1 MKEGFPTVPPLFRRL
16 RALAPGFRRIVQS
29 APIIAFAAAALCALA
44 PDAFAQGL
52 KVDLET
58 GYKKCEDAGWKIN
71 RGHRLCKVR
80 VRIGHSHIG
89 YHDCRLEFPWW
100 HRGCHE
106 VFGPYLDFPQKT
118 EANTGRSAI
127 FNCHRLS
134 NGLLPSTHNIRAANQ
149 CSCAQ
154 GSIGSG
160 KSCVCPAGM
169 SVWNGK
175 CAVCPVGAKPSG
187 NGCACLT
194 PGQEIIGGVCTC
206 PTGQA
211 VVNGACACPPASD
224 GTGQG
229 LRQPP
234 TIPYGVCGVCP
245 EGEGVLSDGAC
256 GACPGGASFVKNGF
270 CAPPE
275 NSYEP
280 PPPPIALGKPIVRE
294 MLAYD
299 TANFPGNA
307 MILRWGAP
315 LHSDG
320 GEILEY
326 RVRRQ
331 RSVSGAVSKTGSN
344 SWPALCD
351 ALAANQWNRPT
362 SYKHFGRDVF
372 EHTYDTIDAH
382 LSGLANYSCYRF
394 YVSARNAAGWGPEA
408 VTDPVMVRPARGGSA
423 VSCRADQARAWNTGV
438 DYAANHGCLSRDVV
452 QGVDWCHRVS
462 GGYIT
467 QFRPRYGRSDQNRD
481 GHICHREDEN
491 VTCGPYR
498 REQIVDYQLLGVV
511 WDRDVLCH
519 IGEGPHCPSG
529 EFYDFAHRACM
540 CNGMGARPAPG
551 GVCVCSVEGADNNCN
566 CPSGTV
572 YHPDINKCAYGK
584 WGEEFALTSP
594 PSGAV
599 EPDEVGEVRLRV
611 YRTATGEAF
620 SEGGVFNVYLGD
632 SKTPLA
638 DSCRNAAL
646 EFKTITLTNPARRV
660 AGVEGTCSPNL
671 PVGRHNLRAE
681 YQLRG
686 DHMLVGGGR
695 SNCDATCQA
704 RTRLRAFALPAAA
717 VTVEQ
722 ERQKSCEN
730 PNSAINLVGGKWD
743 SEEMQCQL
751 PTEAFFSK
759 TGEFVCG
766 YNGAAGVPECDD
778 VFAEMR
784 KVDCLAEG
792 LVYKQEGGAEE
803 TPDYSCVCPHL
814 GEPRSVNGGE
824 CSSALETE
832 LIAEVQKRRPD
843 RDAILA
849 LLDKGA
855 RPDLSSSEGV
865 PILVIALT
873 MGHAEV
879 VSILITAG
887 ANASVRIGDDYL
899 PDYLTQNGL
908 VGGNNTLK
916 FGWRNVLNLM
926 AHFGGA
932 VRVFDLTSRASSTA
946 YDWSTTSE
954 ETGYHA
960 LAHLG
965 RNYDTWNFSAGM
977 REDIK
982 VIGGYILDQGAECP
996 DAYADHVVCNSR
1008 RVCNTASSGL
1018 THSCTECPGRSLRS
1032 VNGRFCI
1039 SQCPGSSQG
1048 ADTSTW
1054 PDSQCICAAGT
1065 PQDELGCVSEHDDPL
1080 IEEVKKTD
1088 AKLATV
1094 RYLLDQGA
1102 RAGVT
1107 TSAGVPLLIVA
1118 ATLRH
1123 AEIVS
1128 VLITAGANPNAQH
1141 ANGTGPARTVPEH
1154 AAVSVAGYSARED
1167 AELLIHFGGGV
1178 DVNSNVEFDWD
1189 NNDMLRQTVIFYPLS
1204 ERHAAAADDAEKE
1217 ALEVMAAYLVDQ
1229 SGMINKSIHC
1239 NDYAI
1244 HTDATVLC
1252 EKSRRKCGTR
1262 TGALKYYSCELCENG
1277 NNIRGVHNN
1286 ICVAACGANE
1296 VFNADAWPEP
1306 ACKCASGTPNA
1317 QGQCTGDL
1325 DDDLFAAVNTAA
1337 PTLSVVVDFLSR
1349 GANPNFINS
1358 DGIHV
1363 LVAAAT
1369 LLHAEVVSVLITAG
1383 ANSRLE
1389 TAVAGRGS
1397 AVRVF
1402 PDIIVGQF
1410 DRSNSTLAIRTA
1422 EALRHFGDAA
1432 ALVSPAAAYP
1442 WDAEPNYVPIHTNLY
1457 TLLAGEYENAA
1468 TEEVRMA
1475 AKFMA
1480 EYLND
1485 RGVSCAR
1492 HLSRGHPLCVPSR
1505 ICPTTG
1511 DSVYSCSECAEYSLR
1526 ARTAAACVAEC
1537 GGANEEANTAAWP
1550 DGQCQCAEGAADELG
1565 CPSGYDGELIEEVE
1579 ERSRPNLDK
1588 VRRLLGLGARPD
1600 VANSAGVPL
1609 VFVAATLGH
1618 AEVVSVLVTAG
1629 ANARAKIT
1637 LGYAEVGDNVL
1648 ITVDIGDLLPEYL
1661 AKNGLSGDPATATI
1675 TLPWRDVADV
1685 MIHFG
1690 AAVDIVALTSGG
1702 VAYNWAT
1709 AQGTLH
1715 ALEHLRRS
1723 YDNHNPT
1730 SADKAVME
1738 VIGGYMLDQ
1747 GAACPD
1753 DIVAHAVCAS
1763 RRACAAPGSGMAY
1776 SCSACAGFPLRS
1788 QDGASCVAECGRSEE
1803 TGDAAWPDRQCQ
1815 CMDGVEPDEFGC
1827 PSSHDDSL
1835 IEEIT
1840 KAKPDLAAVRD
1851 WLNLGARPDITT
1863 SAGIPPLV
1871 VAATLLHA
1879 EIVSVLIT
1887 AGADVSVKFWIEN
1900 DENPNRFPQLLP
1912 VLLAQLAASSEHT
1925 LSANREFAETFFHF
1939 GDAAGD
1945 KFNWQDVPQE
1955 LSNVNVGNAI
1965 LYYVE
1970 KRHADNLASAD
1981 SAPANLAQNPFL
1993 ERVGWYVRDR
2003 GGVCSNVANKDSPIC
2018 AARPACP
2025 ATSAGIYACSECPGF
2040 PLYSESRGA
2049 CVAQCGGR
2057 EEIDATTWPDRQCK
2071 CLNGEPDE
2079 FGCPSTHDEALVAAV
2094 QESPPSLARVRELL
2108 DLGARSDVTT
2118 SAGTPILVV
2127 AATMGRAEIV
2137 SVLITAGANASVSV
2151 GMNYIPEHMAENGVT
2166 DTTTTTT
2173 LLPWRDAANVMIHF
2187 GGAVNVAALTSG
2199 VVGYDWSKTGRYDI
2213 LTHLNFVYESAVA
2226 HIPTEEE
2233 KRVIEVMSGYAL
2245 DQGAECPRLLR
2256 DEPICASRR
2265 ICPAADSGKAYS
2277 CSAAC
2282 PGLPVLSF
2290 NGLACVA
2297 QCRGNEELDATTWP
2311 DEQCVCPEGATRDE
2325 FGCRSSHDAALIAE
2339 VQKTPQSLVSVRALL
2354 DQGARPGITTSAGI
2368 PILIVAATL
2377 RHADVVSVLI
2387 TAGADPNAEH
2397 QSARVPTYAALG
2409 AAGHSARDDAELLIH
2424 FGDAAAIAAI
2434 TSTFAFSWQ
2443 GPDIASLVAR
2453 YEDAATTDEEKY
2465 ALEVMGAYLV
2475 DQGAD
2480 CAAHAGNSAAALC
2493 QSSRRGCIP
2502 SKFPQYYSCGLC
2514 QNGNNV
2520 LGVTDNNIC
2529 VAACG
2534 ANEVLAATWPDPVCK
2549 CASGDPNA
2557 QGQCPGELD
2566 DDLFAAVN
2574 AANPVLSS
2582 VVALLNDGANPNFI
2596 NSDGIHVLVAAATLL
2611 RADVI
2616 SVLVTAGATPQARAP
2631 DTALIPDL
2639 ILEGLSDVSN
2649 ADQARRMA
2657 EAMRHFGDAVAQA
2670 TLTSSAFASAYFWS
2684 SEAEFNQN
2692 LYAKLQRA
2700 HDNAANGEI
2709 RTVIKFMA
2717 EYLRDQGALCEL
2729 FLAPNSA
2736 LCAYSRACPA
2746 TGGGVSSCSYCSGRP
2761 LRSMDGA
2768 SCVSECGGGNQEADA
2783 TAWPDKQCRCAG
2795 GTEQVG
2801 GSCVLNA
2808 VAVKARLCRQAGWPV
2823 SSDGGGACGTPV
2835 TLFGG
2840 ADASQCSLTGF
2851 DSPQCAAVFGAGAD
2865 RFPAPVTSPAGATLS
2880 FVYGCDPDES
2890 KKLVPAIVN
2899 TIGATECAC
2908 PPLHLDEDGV
2918 CTACPTGQIVE
2929 DGACVACPVGQ
2940 GVFPDGTCGNCP
2952 AGSVVEGG
2960 VCAPTTE
2967 LLCASKSWNYAG
2979 SDDSCGIKVT
2989 LAGGAASVKCYL
3001 SGSNFPQC
3009 ADVFGSNADIPFY
3022 DGVQSEGVDDA
3033 LVYNCDPEG
3042 ATGMLPATANRIL
3055 ATECAC
3061 PIGQTVK
3068 DGVCACPNAGDVV
3081 RDGTCV
3087 PKTGPLDALSH
3098 DLLCRVFGGTAL
3110 IVTGGKICHGM
3121 DKNDTF
3127 CIMDSDEGFPCQG
3140 LFTHLQKCNLQFERP
3155 ALNPFFCGAPC
3166 VPPQKAV
3173 GSRCK

>member
-1 MKEGFPTVPPLFRRL
+1 MH
-16 RALAPGFRRIVQS
+16 
-29 APIIAFAAAALCALA
+29 
-44 PDAFAQGL
+44 
-52 KVDLET
+52 
-58 GYKKCEDAGWKIN
+58 DAGWGVN
-71 RGHRLCKVR
+71 RGNKLCRIR
-80 VRIGHSHIG
+80 VRHGDNHIG
-89 YHDCRLEFPWW
+89 YNNCRLEAPYW
-100 HRGCHE
+100 HRGCHQI
-106 VFGPYLDFPQKT
+106 FGPYYDFPQKT
-118 EANTGRSAI
+118 EANKGVSAI
-127 FNCHRLS
+127 FDCHKIS
-134 NGLLPSTHNIRAANQ
+134 NGLLPATHNIRGANQ
-149 CSCAQ
+149 CTCAQ

-187 NGCACLT
+187 NGCACLI
-194 PGQEIIGGVCTC
+194 PGQEIIRGVCTC
-206 PTGQA
+206 PPDQ
-211 VVNGACACPPASD
+211 VVVDGACACPPASD
-224 GTGQG
+224 GAVQG
-229 LRQPP
+229 MRQPP
-234 TIPYGVCGVCP
+234 SIPYGVCGVCP
-245 EGEGVLSDGAC
+245 EGEGVLNNGAC
-256 GACPGGASFVKNGF
+256 GVCPGGASFLVNGI
-270 CAPPE
+270 CASPD
-275 NSYEP
+275 NSYEQP
-280 PPPPIALGKPIVRE
+280 APIALGKPVVRE

-307 MILRWGAP
+307 LILRWGAP

-351 ALAANQWNRPT
+351 TLAANQWNRPT
-362 SYKHFGRDVF
+362 GYTNFGPDVF

-382 LSGLANYSCYRF
+382 LAGLANYSCYRF

-408 VTDPVMVRPARGGSA
+408 VTDPIMVRPARGGSA

-452 QGVDWCHRVS
+452 QGVDACHRIG
-462 GGYIT
+462 GGYVT

-481 GHICHREDEN
+481 GHLCHREDEN

-498 REQIVDYQLLGVV
+498 REQVVDYQLLGVV

-594 PSGAV
+594 LSGAV

-611 YRTATGEAF
+611 YRTATGEPF
-620 SEGGVFNVYLGD
+620 PEGGVFNVYLGD

-646 EFKTITLTNPARRV
+646 EFKTVTLTNPARRV

-671 PVGRHNLRAE
+671 PVGTHNLRAE
-681 YQLRG
+681 YQLRAG
-686 DHMLVGGGR
+686 HMLVGGGR
-695 SNCDATCQA
+695 RNCDATCQA
-704 RTRLRAFALPAAA
+704 RTRLRAFALPSAA

-722 ERQKSCEN
+722 ERQKNCEN
-730 PNSAINLVGGKWD
+730 PNPAINPAGGEWR
-743 SEEMQCQL
+743 SEAMQCL
-751 PTEAFFSK
+751 LRTEAFFRK
-759 TGEFVCG
+759 TGDFVCG
-766 YNGAAGVPECDD
+766 HNDAAGLPECDD

-792 LVYKQEGGAEE
+792 LVYKQEGGAGV

-814 GEPRSVNGGE
+814 GEVRGVNGSV
-824 CSSALETE
+824 CSSESDTK
-832 LIAEVQKRRPD
+832 LINEVQSPSATK
-843 RDAILA
+843 ASVLA
-849 LLDKGA
+849 LLEEGA
-855 RPDLSSSEGV
+855 SPN
-865 PILVIALT
+865 LVDIDRNPLLVVALT
-873 MGHAEV
+873 MGHAEI
-879 VSILITAG
+879 VSVLITAG
-887 ANASVRIGDDYL
+887 AEASVQINGDFL
-899 PDYLTQNGL
+899 PEHLAKNGL
-908 VGGNNTLK
+908 ELNDRTPNFTWIRVLTL
-916 FGWRNVLNLM
+916 M
-926 AHFGGA
+926 THFGDA
-932 VRVFDLTSRASSTA
+932 VRVVDLTSRAPTA
-946 YDWSTTSE
+946 YDWATAR
-954 ETGYHA
+954 GNFHVM
-960 LAHLG
+960 AHL
-965 RNYDTWNFSAGM
+965 RSRYDNHNPSTA
-977 REDIK
+977 EQEEIK
-982 VIGGYILDQGAECP
+982 AIGGYMLDQGTACP
-996 DAYADHVVCNSR
+996 ANIVNHVVCASR
-1008 RVCNTASSGL
+1008 RACNSARSGL
-1018 THSCTECPGRSLRS
+1018 TYSCTECPGFPLRS
-1032 VNGRFCI
+1032 ASGRVCVAE
-1039 SQCPGSSQG
+1039 CANSSQG
-1048 ADTSTW
+1048 ADTTTW
-1054 PDSQCICAAGT
+1054 PDSQCQCADGT
-1065 PQDELGCVSEHDDPL
+1065 SRDELGCVSDHDPTL
-1080 IEEVKKTD
+1080 IAEVKKT
-1088 AKLATV
+1088 KPNLATV

-1102 RAGVT
+1102 RAGI

-1123 AEIVS
+1123 AEVVS
-1128 VLITAGANPNAQH
+1128 VLITAGADPNAEH
-1141 ANGTGPARTVPEH
+1141 TDGGTARTVP
-1154 AAVSVAGYSARED
+1154 AYAVISVAGYSARED

-1178 DVNSNVEFDWD
+1178 SVNSNVEFDYWD
-1189 NNDMLRQTVIFYPLS
+1189 NEELQALYFNPLS
-1204 ERHAAAADDAEKE
+1204 ARHGLNSDASEKD
-1217 ALEVMAAYLVDQ
+1217 ALEVMAAYLGDQ
-1229 SGMINKSIHC
+1229 IKDGPSNCEQFSPHT
-1239 NDYAI
+1239 NDEQA
-1244 HTDATVLC
+1244 LC
-1252 EKSRRKCGTR
+1252 IKSRRKCGTTAR
-1262 TGALKYYSCELCENG
+1262 ALTYYSCELCENG

-1296 VFNADAWPEP
+1296 VFNADAWPDP
-1306 ACKCASGTPNA
+1306 ACECADGHALSA
-1317 QGQCTGDL
+1317 QGQCAGEFDAA
-1325 DDDLFAAVNTAA
+1325 LFTAVNTAK
-1337 PTLSVVVDFLSR
+1337 PVLSYVVNLLKR

-1402 PDIIVGQF
+1402 PEIIVHEFG
-1410 DRSNSTLAIRTA
+1410 RSNNSTLAIRTA

-1442 WDAEPNYVPIHTNLY
+1442 WDAEFNYVPIHKNLY
-1457 TLLAGEYENAA
+1457 TLLAGRVTMALD
-1468 TEEVRMA
+1468 EETRAA

-1505 ICPTTG
+1505 VCPTTG
-1511 DSVYSCSECAEYSLR
+1511 DSVYSCSECAGHSLR

-1565 CPSGYDGELIEEVE
+1565 CPSDHDRELIEEVE
-1579 ERSRPNLDK
+1579 EKSRPNLDN
-1588 VRRLLGLGARPD
+1588 VRRLLGFGARPD

-1629 ANARAKIT
+1629 ANARARIT
-1637 LGYAEVGDNVL
+1637 LGYAEVAGDFV
-1648 ITVDIGDLLPEYL
+1648 TVQIGDLLPEYL

-1709 AQGTLH
+1709 DRGTLH

-1723 YDNHNPT
+1723 YDDHNRT
-1730 SADKAVME
+1730 SADKTVME

-1753 DIVAHAVCAS
+1753 DIVDHAICAS

-1815 CMDGVEPDEFGC
+1815 CMDGDEPDEFGC
-1827 PSSHDDSL
+1827 PSPHDGKL
-1835 IEEIT
+1835 IEEIG
-1840 KAKPDLAAVRD
+1840 KARPDLAAVRD
-1851 WLNLGARPDITT
+1851 WLNRGARPGVTT

-1887 AGADVSVKFWIEN
+1887 AGADVSVKFWIEAD
-1900 DENPNRFPQLLP
+1900 DENQNRSPQLLP
-1912 VLLAQLAASSEHT
+1912 VLLAQLAASFEHT
-1925 LSANREFAETFFHF
+1925 LSANRKFAETFFHF

-1945 KFNWQDVPQE
+1945 RFNWQYVPPNFVE
-1955 LSNVNVGNAI
+1955 TNVGDAV
-1965 LYYVE
+1965 LYYMDR
-1970 KRHADNLASAD
+1970 RHGKNLASAD
-1981 SAPANLAQNPFL
+1981 SAPADLAQNPFL
-1993 ERVGWYVRDR
+1993 ERVGWYVQDR
-2003 GGVCSNVANKDSPIC
+2003 GGACGNNVADKDSPVC
-2018 AARPACP
+2018 VRPTCP
-2025 ATSAGIYACSECPGF
+2025 ATSAGIYTCSQCPGF

-2049 CVAQCGGR
+2049 CVAQCEDD
-2057 EEIDATTWPDRQCK
+2057 EETDTTTWPDGQCK
-2071 CLNGEPDE
+2071 CLNGPPDE
-2079 FGCPSTHDEALVAAV
+2079 FGCRSTHDSALITAV
-2094 QESPPSLARVRELL
+2094 QASPQNLARVRELL
-2108 DLGARSDVTT
+2108 DLGARPDITT

-2127 AATMGRAEIV
+2127 AATLGRAEIV

-2151 GMNYIPEHMAENGVT
+2151 GMNYIPEHLAENGIT
-2166 DTTTTTT
+2166 NETATTT
-2173 LLPWRDAANVMIHF
+2173 LLPWRDVADVMIHF

-2199 VVGYDWSKTGRYDI
+2199 VVVYDWSETGRYDI
-2213 LTHLNFVYESAVA
+2213 LTHLNFSYDTDASRYA
-2226 HIPTEEE
+2226 PTEEE
-2233 KRVIEVMSGYAL
+2233 KAVMEVIGGYAL
-2245 DQGAECPRLLR
+2245 DQGAACPNTLR
-2256 DEPICASRR
+2256 NEPLCASRR

-2282 PGLPVLSF
+2282 PGLPALSF
-2290 NGLACVA
+2290 NGVACAA

-2311 DEQCVCPEGATRDE
+2311 DEQCACPAGTARDE
-2325 FGCRSSHDAALIAE
+2325 FGCRSSRDLKLIAE
-2339 VQKTPQSLVSVRALL
+2339 VQKTPQNLVSVRALL

-2377 RHADVVSVLI
+2377 RHADIVSVLI

-2397 QSARVPTYAALG
+2397 QSARVPTHAAIG
-2409 AAGHSARDDAELLIH
+2409 ADGHSARDDAELLIH
-2424 FGDAAAIAAI
+2424 FGNAAAIAAI
-2434 TSTFAFSWQ
+2434 TSTFVFSWR
-2443 GPDIASLVAR
+2443 GSDIASLVAR

-2480 CAAHAGNSAAALC
+2480 CAAHAGSSAAALC
-2493 QSSRRGCIP
+2493 QDSRRGCIP

-2520 LGVTDNNIC
+2520 LGVSDNNIC

-2534 ANEVLAATWPDPVCK
+2534 ANEDLDATAWPDPVCK
-2549 CASGDPNA
+2549 CASGQPPNA
-2557 QGQCPGELD
+2557 QGQCPGPGTLD
-2566 DDLFAAVN
+2566 DDLFAEVN
-2574 AANPVLSS
+2574 AANPALSS

-2596 NSDGIHVLVAAATLL
+2596 NSDAIHVLVAAATLL

-2631 DTALIPDL
+2631 DTRLIPDL
-2639 ILEGLSDVSN
+2639 IVEGLSDVSN

-2657 EAMRHFGDAVAQA
+2657 EAMLHFGDAVAQA

-2692 LYAKLQRA
+2692 LYAKLRRA
-2700 HDNAANGEI
+2700 HDGAANGEI

-2729 FLAPNSA
+2729 FLAPDSA

-2746 TGGGVSSCSYCSGRP
+2746 TGGVSSCSYCSGHP

-2768 SCVSECGGGNQEADA
+2768 SCVSACGGNEEADA
-2783 TAWPDKQCRCAG
+2783 TAWPDGQCQCVN
-2795 GTEQVG
+2795 GTQQVG
-2801 GSCVLNA
+2801 GICVLDA
-2808 VAVKARLCRQAGWPV
+2808 VAAKARLCLQAGWPV

-2840 ADASQCSLTGF
+2840 SDSSRCSLTGF

-2890 KKLVPAIVN
+2890 KKLVPAVVN

-2908 PPLHLDEDGV
+2908 PPLHVAQDGA
-2918 CTACPTGQIVE
+2918 CAACPAGHVAK
-2929 DGACVACPVGQ
+2929 DGACVECPVGQ
-2940 GVFPDGTCGNCP
+2940 GVFPDGTCGDCP
-2952 AGSVVEGG
+2952 AGSTVEDG
-2960 VCAPTTE
+2960 VCAASAE
-2967 LLCASKSWNYAG
+2967 RLCASKNWDYDM
-2979 SDDSCGIKVT
+2979 SDESCGIKVT
-2989 LAGGAASVKCYL
+2989 LAGVPDAGSVKCYL
-3001 SGSNFPQC
+3001 SGSGSPQC
-3009 ADVFGSNADIPFY
+3009 AAVFGSNADIPFK
-3022 DGVQSEGVDDA
+3022 DGNQSEGVDDA
-3033 LVYNCDPEG
+3033 LVYNCDPNTT
-3042 ATGMLPATANRIL
+3042 TGLIPATANRIL

-3061 PIGQTVK
+3061 PFGQTVQ
-3068 DGVCACPNAGDVV
+3068 DGVCACPGGDEDVV

-3087 PKTGPLDALSH
+3087 PKKGDLSSLSN
-3098 DLLCRVFGGTAL
+3098 DLLCRVFGGTELLVA
-3110 IVTGGKICHGM
+3110 GGKICHGM
-3121 DKNDTF
+3121 DANDTF
-3127 CIMDSDEGFPCQG
+3127 CIMDSDEGFPCRG
-3140 LFTHLQKCNLQFERP
+3140 LFQHLQKCNLQFERP
-3155 ALNPFFCGAPC
+3155 ALNPFFCGEKCGENKRAIGYKCCPGDLGC
-3166 VPPQKAV
+3166 P
-3173 GSRCK
+3173 

>member
-1 MKEGFPTVPPLFRRL
+1 MKRELSAVLPLVRRL
-16 RALAPGFRRIVQS
+16 RVLAPGFRRVVQS
-29 APIIAFAAAALCALA
+29 ASVVAFAAAALGALA
-44 PDAFAQGL
+44 PDAFAQEP
-52 KVDLET
+52 KIDLET
-58 GYKKCEDAGWKIN
+58 RFQKCLDAGWGVN
-71 RGHRLCKVR
+71 RGNKLCQIR
-80 VRIGHSHIG
+80 VRHGDNHIG
-89 YHDCRLEFPWW
+89 YNNCRLEAPYW
-100 HRGCHE
+100 HRGCHQI
-106 VFGPYLDFPQKT
+106 FGPYYDFPQKT
-118 EANTGRSAI
+118 EANKGVSAI
-127 FNCHRLS
+127 FDCHKIS
-134 NGLLPSTHNIRAANQ
+134 NGLLPATHNIRGANQ
-149 CSCAQ
+149 CTCAQ

-187 NGCACLT
+187 NGCACLI

-206 PTGQA
+206 PPDQ
-211 VVNGACACPPASD
+211 VVVDGACACPPASD
-224 GTGQG
+224 GAVQG
-229 LRQPP
+229 MRQPP
-234 TIPYGVCGVCP
+234 SIPYGVCGVCP
-245 EGEGVLSDGAC
+245 EGEGVLRDGAC
-256 GACPGGASFVKNGF
+256 GVCPGGASFLVNGI
-270 CAPPE
+270 CASPD
-275 NSYEP
+275 NSYEQP
-280 PPPPIALGKPIVRE
+280 APIALGKPVVRE

-307 MILRWGAP
+307 LILRWGAP

-331 RSVSGAVSKTGSN
+331 RSVSGAVSKTGNN

-351 ALAANQWNRPT
+351 TLAANQWNRPT
-362 SYKHFGRDVF
+362 GYTNFGPDVF

-382 LSGLANYSCYRF
+382 LAGLANYSCYRF

-408 VTDPVMVRPARGGSA
+408 VTDPIMVRPARGGSA

-452 QGVDWCHRVS
+452 QGVDACHRIG

-481 GHICHREDEN
+481 GHLCHREDEN

-498 REQIVDYQLLGVV
+498 REQVVDYQLLGVV

-594 PSGAV
+594 LSGAV

-611 YRTATGEAF
+611 YRTATGEPF
-620 SEGGVFNVYLGD
+620 PEGGVFNVYLGD

-646 EFKTITLTNPARRV
+646 EFKTVTLTNPARRV

-671 PVGRHNLRAE
+671 PVGTHNLRAE
-681 YQLRG
+681 YQLRAG
-686 DHMLVGGGR
+686 HMLVGGGR
-695 SNCDATCQA
+695 RNCDATCQA
-704 RTRLRAFALPAAA
+704 RTRLRAFALPSAA

-722 ERQKSCEN
+722 ERQKNCEN
-730 PNSAINLVGGKWD
+730 PNPAINPAGGEWR
-743 SEEMQCQL
+743 SEAMQCLL
-751 PTEAFFSK
+751 PTEAFFHK
-759 TGEFVCG
+759 TGDFVCG
-766 YNGAAGVPECDD
+766 HNDEAGLPECDD

-792 LVYKQEGGAEE
+792 LVYQQEGGAGK

-814 GEPRSVNGGE
+814 GEARGVNGNV
-824 CSSALETE
+824 CSSASDTKLVN
-832 LIAEVQKRRPD
+832 EVQKRQPNT
-843 RDAILA
+843 ATILA
-849 LLDKGA
+849 LLEEGA
-855 RPDLSSSEGV
+855 SPDLASSDGD

-873 MGHAEV
+873 MKHAKV

-887 ANASVRIGDDYL
+887 ANASVQINGNFL

-908 VGGNNTLK
+908 RDGNNIPE
-916 FGWRNVLNLM
+916 FGEWRDVLNLM

-932 VRVFDLTSRASSTA
+932 VRVVDLTSRASSTA
-946 YDWSTTSE
+946 YDWSATSA
-954 ETGYHA
+954 ETGHHA
-960 LAHLG
+960 LAHL
-965 RNYDTWNFSAGM
+965 RARYDGYVWTPI
-977 REDIK
+977 RKEEIK
-982 VIGGYILDQGAECP
+982 AIGGYILDQGAECP
-996 DAYADHVVCNSR
+996 DSYANHVICASRRACNSAR
-1008 RVCNTASSGL
+1008 SGL
-1018 THSCTECPGRSLRS
+1018 TYSCTECPGFPLRS
-1032 VNGRFCI
+1032 ANGRVCVAE
-1039 SQCPGSSQG
+1039 CANSSQG
-1048 ADTSTW
+1048 ADTTTW
-1054 PDSQCICAAGT
+1054 PDSQCQCADGT
-1065 PQDELGCVSEHDDPL
+1065 PRDELGCVSEHDDPL
-1080 IEEVKKTD
+1080 IAEVKKSNP
-1088 AKLATV
+1088 KLATV

-1128 VLITAGANPNAQH
+1128 VLITAGADPNAEH
-1141 ANGTGPARTVPEH
+1141 TDGTGQARTVP
-1154 AAVSVAGYSARED
+1154 AYAVVSVAGYSARED

-1178 DVNSNVEFDWD
+1178 SVNSNVEFDYWGTRE
-1189 NNDMLRQTVIFYPLS
+1189 LQTLYYYPL
-1204 ERHAAAADDAEKE
+1204 AARYGPEGDAPEKD

-1229 SGMINKSIHC
+1229 SK
-1239 NDYAI
+1239 
-1244 HTDATVLC
+1244 DATNCEFNAVGTKEQALC
-1252 EKSRRKCGTR
+1252 IKSRRQCGTKI
-1262 TGALKYYSCELCENG
+1262 GALKYYSCELCENG

-1296 VFNADAWPEP
+1296 VFNADAWPDP
-1306 ACKCASGTPNA
+1306 ACECADGHALNA
-1317 QGQCTGDL
+1317 QGQCTGEFDAA
-1325 DDDLFAAVNTAA
+1325 LFTAVNTAE
-1337 PTLSVVVDFLSR
+1337 PVLSYVVNLLNR

-1402 PDIIVGQF
+1402 PEIIVHEFG
-1410 DRSNSTLAIRTA
+1410 RSNNSTLAIRTA

-1442 WDAEPNYVPIHTNLY
+1442 WDAEFNYVPRHTNLY
-1457 TLLAGEYENAA
+1457 TLLAGRVTMALD
-1468 TEEVRMA
+1468 EETRAA

-1505 ICPTTG
+1505 VCPTTG
-1511 DSVYSCSECAEYSLR
+1511 DSVYSCSECAGHSLR

-1537 GGANEEANTAAWP
+1537 GGANEEANTAVWP

-1565 CPSGYDGELIEEVE
+1565 CPSGHDLTLIAEVE
-1579 ERSRPNLDK
+1579 EKSRPNLDN
-1588 VRRLLGLGARPD
+1588 VRRLLGFGARPD

-1629 ANARAKIT
+1629 ANARARIT
-1637 LGYAEVGDNVL
+1637 LGYAEVAGDFV
-1648 ITVDIGDLLPEYL
+1648 TVQIGDLLPEYL

-1709 AQGTLH
+1709 DRGTLH
-1715 ALEHLRRS
+1715 VLEHLRRS
-1723 YDNHNPT
+1723 YDDPNRT
-1730 SADKAVME
+1730 SADKTVME

-1753 DIVAHAVCAS
+1753 DIVDHAICTS

-1788 QDGASCVAECGRSEE
+1788 QDGASCVAECGGANEKAN
-1803 TGDAAWPDRQCQ
+1803 TAVWPDGQCQ
-1815 CMDGVEPDEFGC
+1815 CAEGAADELGC
-1827 PSSHDDSL
+1827 PSGSDLTL
-1835 IEEIT
+1835 IAEVE
-1840 KAKPDLAAVRD
+1840 KSDPKLATVRYLLD
-1851 WLNLGARPDITT
+1851 QGARPGVTT
-1863 SAGIPPLV
+1863 SAGIPLLV

-1887 AGADVSVKFWIEN
+1887 AGADVSVTFWIEAN
-1900 DENPNRFPQLLP
+1900 DENQNRSPQLLP
-1912 VLLAQLAASSEHT
+1912 VLLAQLAASFEHT

-1939 GDAAGD
+1939 GDAVGD
-1945 KFNWQDVPQE
+1945 RFNWQYVPPTFVD
-1955 LSNVNVGNAI
+1955 VNVGDAV
-1965 LYYVE
+1965 LYYMDR
-1970 KRHADNLASAD
+1970 RHDKNLASAD
-1981 SAPANLAQNPFL
+1981 SAPADLENPFL
-1993 ERVGWYVRDR
+1993 ERVGWYVQGR
-2003 GGVCSNVANKDSPIC
+2003 GGTCGNVANKDSPVC
-2018 AARPACP
+2018 ARPTCP
-2025 ATSAGIYACSECPGF
+2025 ATSAGIYTCSQCPGF

-2049 CVAQCGGR
+2049 CVAQCEDD
-2057 EEIDATTWPDRQCK
+2057 EETDTTTWPDGQCK
-2071 CLNGEPDE
+2071 CLNGPPDE
-2079 FGCPSTHDEALVAAV
+2079 FGCRSTHDPALITAV
-2094 QESPPSLARVRELL
+2094 QASPQNLARVRELL
-2108 DLGARSDVTT
+2108 DSGARPDITT

-2127 AATMGRAEIV
+2127 AATLGHAEIV

-2151 GMNYIPEHMAENGVT
+2151 GMNYIPEHLAENGIT
-2166 DTTTTTT
+2166 NETATTT
-2173 LLPWRDAANVMIHF
+2173 LLPWRDVADVMIHF
-2187 GGAVNVAALTSG
+2187 GGAVNVAALTSS
-2199 VVGYDWSKTGRYDI
+2199 VVVYDWSETGRYDI
-2213 LTHLNFVYESAVA
+2213 LTHLNFSYDTDASRYA
-2226 HIPTEEE
+2226 PTEEE
-2233 KRVIEVMSGYAL
+2233 KAVMEVIGGYAL
-2245 DQGAECPRLLR
+2245 DQGAACPNTLR
-2256 DEPICASRR
+2256 NEPLCASRR

-2282 PGLPVLSF
+2282 PGLPALSF
-2290 NGLACVA
+2290 NGVACAA

-2311 DEQCVCPEGATRDE
+2311 DEQCACPAGTARDE
-2325 FGCRSSHDAALIAE
+2325 FGCRSSRDLKLIAE
-2339 VQKTPQSLVSVRALL
+2339 VQKTPQNLVSVRALL

-2377 RHADVVSVLI
+2377 RHADIVSVLI

-2397 QSARVPTYAALG
+2397 QSARVPTHAAAG
-2409 AAGHSARDDAELLIH
+2409 ADGHSARDDAELLIH
-2424 FGDAAAIAAI
+2424 FGNAAAIAAI
-2434 TSTFAFSWQ
+2434 TSTFVFSWR

-2480 CAAHAGNSAAALC
+2480 CAAHAGSSAAALC
-2493 QSSRRGCIP
+2493 QDSRRGCIP

-2520 LGVTDNNIC
+2520 LGVSDNNIC

-2534 ANEVLAATWPDPVCK
+2534 ANEDLDATAWPDPVCK
-2549 CASGDPNA
+2549 CASGQPPNA
-2557 QGQCPGELD
+2557 QGQCPGPGTLD
-2566 DDLFAAVN
+2566 DDLFAEVN
-2574 AANPVLSS
+2574 AANPALSS

-2596 NSDGIHVLVAAATLL
+2596 NSDAIHVLVAAATLL

-2631 DTALIPDL
+2631 DTRLIPDL
-2639 ILEGLSDVSN
+2639 IVEGLSDVSN

-2657 EAMRHFGDAVAQA
+2657 EAMLHFGDAVAQA

-2692 LYAKLQRA
+2692 LYAKLRRA
-2700 HDNAANGEI
+2700 HDGAANGEI

-2729 FLAPNSA
+2729 FLAPDSA

-2746 TGGGVSSCSYCSGRP
+2746 TGGVSSCSYCSGHP

-2768 SCVSECGGGNQEADA
+2768 SCVSACGGNEEADA
-2783 TAWPDKQCRCAG
+2783 TAWPDGQCQCVN
-2795 GTEQVG
+2795 GTQQVG
-2801 GSCVLNA
+2801 GICVLDA
-2808 VAVKARLCRQAGWPV
+2808 VAAKARLCLQAGWPV

-2840 ADASQCSLTGF
+2840 SDSSRCSLTGF

-2890 KKLVPAIVN
+2890 KKLVPAVVN

-2908 PPLHLDEDGV
+2908 PPLHVAQDGA
-2918 CTACPTGQIVE
+2918 CAACPAGHVAQ
-2929 DGACVACPVGQ
+2929 DGACVECPVGQ
-2940 GVFPDGTCGNCP
+2940 GVFPDGTCGDCP
-2952 AGSVVEGG
+2952 AGSTVEGG
-2960 VCAPTTE
+2960 VCAASAE
-2967 LLCASKSWNYAG
+2967 RLCASKNWDYDM
-2979 SDDSCGIKVT
+2979 SDESCGIKVT
-2989 LAGGAASVKCYL
+2989 LAGKPDAGSVKCYL
-3001 SGSNFPQC
+3001 SGSGSPQC
-3009 ADVFGSNADIPFY
+3009 AAVFGSNADIPFK
-3022 DGVQSEGVDDA
+3022 DGNQSEGVDDA
-3033 LVYNCDPEG
+3033 LVYNCDPDTT
-3042 ATGMLPATANRIL
+3042 TGLIPATANRIL

-3061 PIGQTVK
+3061 PFGQTVQ
-3068 DGVCACPNAGDVV
+3068 DGVCACPGGDEDVV

-3087 PKTGPLDALSH
+3087 PKKGDLSSLSN
-3098 DLLCRVFGGTAL
+3098 DLLCRVFGGTEL
-3110 IVTGGKICHGM
+3110 LVDGR
-3121 DKNDTF
+3121 
-3127 CIMDSDEGFPCQG
+3127 E
-3140 LFTHLQKCNLQFERP
+3140 NLPRNGRE
-3155 ALNPFFCGAPC
+3155 
-3166 VPPQKAV
+3166 
-3173 GSRCK
+3173 

>member
-1 MKEGFPTVPPLFRRL
+1 MKEGFPTVSPLFRRL
-16 RALAPGFRRIVQS
+16 RALAPGFRRVVQS

-44 PDAFAQGL
+44 PDAFAQEP
-52 KVDLET
+52 KIDLET
-58 GYKKCEDAGWKIN
+58 RFQKCLDAGWGVN
-71 RGHRLCKVR
+71 RGNKLCKIR
-80 VRIGHSHIG
+80 VRHGDNHIG
-89 YHDCRLEFPWW
+89 FNNCRLEFPYW
-100 HRGCHE
+100 HRGCHQ
-106 VFGPYLDFPQKT
+106 VFGPYYDFPQKT
-118 EANTGRSAI
+118 EANKGRSAI
-127 FNCHRLS
+127 FDCHKIS

-149 CSCAQ
+149 CTCAQ

-187 NGCACLT
+187 NGCACLM

-206 PTGQA
+206 PPDQ
-211 VVNGACACPPASD
+211 VVVDGACACPPASN
-224 GTGQG
+224 GAVQG
-229 LRQPP
+229 MLQPP
-234 TIPYGVCGVCP
+234 SIPYGVCGVCP
-245 EGEGVLSDGAC
+245 TGEGVLNNGAC
-256 GACPGGASFVKNGF
+256 GVCPGGASFLVNGI
-270 CAPPE
+270 CASPD
-275 NSYEP
+275 NSYEQP
-280 PPPPIALGKPIVRE
+280 APIALGKPVVRE

-362 SYKHFGRDVF
+362 SYKHFGPDVF

-452 QGVDWCHRVS
+452 QGVDACHRIG

-481 GHICHREDEN
+481 GHLCHREDEN

-498 REQIVDYQLLGVV
+498 REQVVDYQLLGVV

-572 YHPDINKCAYGK
+572 YHPDINQCAYGK

-594 PSGAV
+594 LSGAV

-611 YRTATGEAF
+611 YRTATGEPF
-620 SEGGVFNVYLGD
+620 PEGGVFNVYLGD

-646 EFKTITLTNPARRV
+646 EFKTITLANPTRRV

-681 YQLRG
+681 YQLRA

-722 ERQKSCEN
+722 ERQKNCEN
-730 PNSAINLVGGKWD
+730 PNPAINPAGGKWD

-759 TGEFVCG
+759 TGDFVCG
-766 YNGAAGVPECDD
+766 YNDEAGLPECDD

-792 LVYKQEGGAEE
+792 LVYQQEGGAGK

-814 GEPRSVNGGE
+814 GEARGVNGNV
-824 CSSALETE
+824 CSSASDTKLVN
-832 LIAEVQKRRPD
+832 EVQKRQPD
-843 RDAILA
+843 RATILA
-849 LLDKGA
+849 LLEEGA
-855 RPDLSSSEGV
+855 SPDLASSDGV

-873 MGHAEV
+873 MKHAKV

-887 ANASVRIGDDYL
+887 ANASVQINGNFL

-908 VGGNNTLK
+908 RDGNTIPE
-916 FGWRNVLNLM
+916 FGEWRDVLNLM

-932 VRVFDLTSRASSTA
+932 VRVVDLTSRASSTA
-946 YDWSTTSE
+946 YDWSATSA
-954 ETGYHA
+954 ETGHHA
-960 LAHLG
+960 LAHL
-965 RNYDTWNFSAGM
+965 RARYDGYVWTPRRKEELKA
-977 REDIK
+977 
-982 VIGGYILDQGAECP
+982 IGGYILDQGAECP
-996 DAYADHVVCNSR
+996 DSYANHVICASRRACNSAR
-1008 RVCNTASSGL
+1008 SGL
-1018 THSCTECPGRSLRS
+1018 TYSCTECPGFPLRS
-1032 VNGRFCI
+1032 ANGRVCVAE
-1039 SQCPGSSQG
+1039 CATSSRG
-1048 ADTSTW
+1048 ADTTTW
-1054 PDSQCICAAGT
+1054 PDSQCTCADGT
-1065 PQDELGCVSEHDDPL
+1065 DRDELGCVSEHDGPL
-1080 IEEVKKTD
+1080 IEEVKKSNP
-1088 AKLATV
+1088 KLATV

-1102 RAGVT
+1102 RAGIT

-1128 VLITAGANPNAQH
+1128 VLITAGADPNAEH
-1141 ANGTGPARTVPEH
+1141 TDGTGQARTVP
-1154 AAVSVAGYSARED
+1154 AYAVISVAGYSARED

-1178 DVNSNVEFDWD
+1178 SVNSNVEFDYWGTRE
-1189 NNDMLRQTVIFYPLS
+1189 LQTLYYYPL
-1204 ERHAAAADDAEKE
+1204 AARYGPEGDAPEKD

-1229 SGMINKSIHC
+1229 SK
-1239 NDYAI
+1239 
-1244 HTDATVLC
+1244 DATNCEFNAVGTKEQALC
-1252 EKSRRKCGTR
+1252 IKSRRKCGTTAR
-1262 TGALKYYSCELCENG
+1262 ALTYYSCELCENG

-1317 QGQCTGDL
+1317 QGQCPGDL

-1402 PDIIVGQF
+1402 PEIIVHEFG
-1410 DRSNSTLAIRTA
+1410 RSNNSTLAIRTA

-1442 WDAEPNYVPIHTNLY
+1442 WDAQFNYVPRHTNLY
-1457 TLLAGEYENAA
+1457 TLLAARITTA
-1468 TEEVRMA
+1468 LDEEGRAA

-1492 HLSRGHPLCVPSR
+1492 HLGRGHPLCVPSR

-1511 DSVYSCSECAEYSLR
+1511 DSVYSCSECAEHSLR

-1565 CPSGYDGELIEEVE
+1565 CRSPYDGELIEEVE
-1579 ERSRPNLDK
+1579 EKSRPNLDN
-1588 VRRLLGLGARPD
+1588 VRRLLGFGARPD

-1629 ANARAKIT
+1629 ANARARIT
-1637 LGYAEVGDNVL
+1637 LGYAEVAGDFV
-1648 ITVDIGDLLPEYL
+1648 TVQIGDLLPEYL

-1723 YDNHNPT
+1723 YDDHNPT

-1815 CMDGVEPDEFGC
+1815 CMDGNEPDEFGC
-1827 PSSHDDSL
+1827 PSSHDGKL
-1835 IEEIT
+1835 IEEIR
-1840 KAKPDLAAVRD
+1840 KPKPDLAVVRD
-1851 WLNLGARPDITT
+1851 WLNKGARPGVTT

-1887 AGADVSVKFWIEN
+1887 AGADVSVKFWIEAD

-1945 KFNWQDVPQE
+1945 RFNWQDMPQE
-1955 LSNVNVGNAI
+1955 LSNVNVGNAV

-2040 PLYSESRGA
+2040 PLYSESRGG
-2049 CVAQCGGR
+2049 CVAQCEDG
-2057 EEIDATTWPDRQCK
+2057 EETDTTTWPDGQCK
-2071 CLNGEPDE
+2071 CLHGPPDK
-2079 FGCPSTHDEALVAAV
+2079 FGCPSTDDPKLITAV
-2094 QESPPSLARVRELL
+2094 QASPQNLARVRELL
-2108 DLGARSDVTT
+2108 DLGARPDITT

-2127 AATMGRAEIV
+2127 AATMGHAEIV

-2173 LLPWRDAANVMIHF
+2173 ILPWRDAANVMIHF

-2199 VVGYDWSKTGRYDI
+2199 VVVYDWSKTGRYDI

-2245 DQGAECPRLLR
+2245 DQGAECPLLLR

-2265 ICPAADSGKAYS
+2265 ICPTADSGKAYS

-2282 PGLPVLSF
+2282 PGLPALSF

-2311 DEQCVCPEGATRDE
+2311 DEQCACPAGATRDE
-2325 FGCRSSHDAALIAE
+2325 FGCRSSRDAALIAE

-2354 DQGARPGITTSAGI
+2354 DQGARPGITTRAGI
-2368 PILIVAATL
+2368 PILIVAASL

-2397 QSARVPTYAALG
+2397 QSARVPTHAALG
-2409 AAGHSARDDAELLIH
+2409 ANGHSARDDAELLIH
-2424 FGDAAAIAAI
+2424 FGDAVAIAAI

-2443 GPDIASLVAR
+2443 EPDIASLVAR

-2480 CAAHAGNSAAALC
+2480 CAARAGNSAAALC

-2520 LGVTDNNIC
+2520 LGASDNNIC

-2534 ANEVLAATWPDPVCK
+2534 ANEVLDANAWPDPVCG
-2549 CASGDPNA
+2549 CASGQPPNA

-2582 VVALLNDGANPNFI
+2582 VVALLNNGANPNFI

-2631 DTALIPDL
+2631 DTTLIPDL
-2639 ILEGLSDVSN
+2639 IIDGLSDVSN

-2657 EAMRHFGDAVAQA
+2657 EAMLHFGDAVAQA

-2709 RTVIKFMA
+2709 RTVIKFVA

-2729 FLAPNSA
+2729 FLSPNSA

-2746 TGGGVSSCSYCSGRP
+2746 TGGVSSCSYCSGHP

-2768 SCVSECGGGNQEADA
+2768 SCVSECGGNENADA
-2783 TAWPDKQCRCAG
+2783 TAWPDEQCRCAG
-2795 GTEQVG
+2795 GTELVG
-2801 GSCVLNA
+2801 GSCVLTG
-2808 VAVKARLCRQAGWPV
+2808 VAAAARLCQAAGWPV

-2835 TLFGG
+2835 TLSGG
-2840 ADASQCSLTGF
+2840 ETSSEWCHLTNAA
-2851 DSPQCAAVFGAGAD
+2851 SPQCAAVFGAAEHY
-2865 RFPAPVTSPAGATLS
+2865 FPAPVTSSIGATLS
-2880 FVYGCDPDES
+2880 FAYGCDPAGS
-2890 KKLVPAIVN
+2890 SGLVPATIN

-2908 PPLHLDEDGV
+2908 PPGHLAKEDV
-2918 CTACPTGQIVE
+2918 CIACPPGQTVL
-2929 DGACVACPVGQ
+2929 DGACAVCPVGQ
-2940 GVFPDGTCGNCP
+2940 GVYPDGTCGLCP
-2952 AGSVVEGG
+2952 DGSEVQGG
-2960 VCAPTTE
+2960 VCAPTAE
-2967 LLCASKSWNYAG
+2967 YLCSTLNRWTYTG
-2979 SDDSCGIKVT
+2979 SDNSCRIKVRR
-2989 LAGGAASVKCYL
+2989 AGGAADSEKCYL
-3001 SGSNFPQC
+3001 SGSNAPQC
-3009 ADVFGSNADIPFY
+3009 ADVFGSNEEIPY
-3022 DGVQSEGVDDA
+3022 YNDGQSEGVDDA
-3033 LVYNCDPEG
+3033 LVYNCDPNKT
-3042 ATGMLPATANRIL
+3042 TGLLPATANRIL

-3061 PIGQTVK
+3061 PIGLTVQ
-3068 DGVCACPNAGDVV
+3068 DGVCACPNAGELF
-3081 RDGTCV
+3081 RNGTCV
-3087 PKTGPLDALSH
+3087 PKTGDFGSLAD
-3098 DLLCRVFGGTAL
+3098 DLLCRAFGGTVRD
-3110 IVTGGKICHGM
+3110 VTGGKVCSGM
-3121 DKNDTF
+3121 DANGTF
-3127 CIMDSDEGFPCQG
+3127 CIMGSNEGLPCRG
-3140 LFTHLQKCNLQFERP
+3140 LFKHLQKCNLQFGRA
-3155 ALNPFFCGAPC
+3155 ALNPFFCGTLCA
-3166 VPPQKAV
+3166 PPQKAV
-3173 GSRCK
+3173 GSRCE